1 MRLFSWVSALAGS
14 ATAAEFRFS
23 WTDFEMSIKW
33 IEGLPSCSWRCEVVL
48 TLPEQVEQKSRPHR
62 NKNRRPCVI
71 PLTDFENIRRRRL
84 SPIGSFSS
92 FSQCKI
98 FTLHYNFTM
107 ATQSC
112 VFFFLQ
118 KLCHSDEESVTVGG
132 ELVPLLDAACT
143 IKEITFMNFR
153 VMSAWSRHV
162 DFPVLLGWRDTG
174 AIVSTFTGKSIFQA
188 CKWSCS
194 RSRRVL
200 WFSDYSY
207 GI

>member
-1 MRLFSWVSALAGS
+1 
-14 ATAAEFRFS
+14 
-23 WTDFEMSIKW
+23 MSFKW

-48 TLPEQVEQKSRPHR
+48 TLPEQVGQKPRPHR

-71 PLTDFENIRRRRL
+71 PLTDFENIRRRRFG
-84 SPIGSFSS
+84 PIGSFSS
-92 FSQCKI
+92 FSRCKI
-98 FTLHYNFTM
+98 FTM
-107 ATQSC
+107 ETQSC
-112 VFFFLQ
+112 VGFFFFFW
-118 KLCHSDEESVTVGG
+118 KLCYHEEERVTVGG
-132 ELVPLLDAACT
+132 EIVPLLAAGCT

-153 VMSAWSRHV
+153 LMSAWSRHV
-162 DFPVLLGWRDTG
+162 DFPVPLGWRDTG

-200 WFSDYSY
+200 WLSDYSY